1 MINDLAR
8 IDNDTR
14 WSMYNQA
21 KQTNSQFYYK
31 YPPAPPPVK
40 YIHHQ
45 QWILRIGVDKSV
57 SQSSH
62 IFQKIVK
69 KD

>member
-21 KQTNSQFYYK
+21 KQTNSQQFYYK
-31 YPPAPPPVK
+31 YPPAPPPLNI
-40 YIHHQ
+40 YTTNNEYCA
-45 QWILRIGVDKSV
+45 
-57 SQSSH
+57 
-62 IFQKIVK
+62 
-69 KD
+69 